1 MSTRVISQFLKCHN
15 LARFDSI
22 RKPAISAQPSRA
34 YYRPSKKTRNEI
46 AWLAPVARRTFRAFK
61 ALQRTRDEG
70 AQESKRALAAM
81 GSDEDYEAF
90 LNKANADSNEASA
103 QSTSKTSSK
112 KSNAVN
118 TSSVPAALQSVDAYY
133 TSDADEPFE
142 PVSLSYDGTSVPS
155 AEELG
160 ELIGKEVESISKKD
174 FEAGGSYGEVVDAVE
189 KASTGKLGFFRV
201 ELGGTRSEVWV
212 VGVDGKG
219 SLVGLKAV
227 AILS

>member
-1 MSTRVISQFLKCHN
+1 MTTRIASHILKRHNPILSIRSLKQTIFTQSIQSYYRRSKTTIRTTRYSQEALAIGRTLRALEDLK
-15 LARFDSI
+15 LAR
-22 RKPAISAQPSRA
+22 
-34 YYRPSKKTRNEI
+34 EI
-46 AWLAPVARRTFRAFK
+46 V
-61 ALQRTRDEG
+61 D
-70 AQESKRALAAM
+70 QEIVAM

-118 TSSVPAALQSVDAYY
+118 TSSVPFTLQSVDAYY

-142 PVSLSYDGTSVPS
+142 PVSLSYDGKSVPS
-155 AEELG
+155 ASELS
-160 ELIGKEVESISKKD
+160 ELTGKEAESISKKD
-174 FEAGGSYGEVVDAVE
+174 FEAGGSYGEVVEAVE
-189 KASTGKLGFFRV
+189 KASKGKVGFFRV